1 MKTTKEC
8 GWSYSDHN
16 RLIAAATAGFDLV
29 NAIEASAD
37 TTALC
42 QEIKNIMRTI
52 PEDLIDNEYEP
63 MRVPA
68 KKRRARR
75 VTGDAEDL

>member
-1 MKTTKEC
+1 MKTTREC

-29 NAIEASAD
+29 NAIEAGAD
-37 TTALC
+37 TSALC
-42 QEIKNIMRTI
+42 QEIKNTMRTI
-52 PEDLIDNEYEP
+52 PEDLVDDEYKP

-68 KKRRARR
+68 KKRPARR
-75 VTGDAEDL
+75 VTGEEAL